1 MAVGNGNGAA
11 DDQDGIAQQT
21 GRQWQ
26 WAMAMGNGNG
36 ASDDQDGIAQQ
47 TGRQWQ
53 WAMAMGS
60 GGGAADNLDAAEAPT
75 DRRHAL
81 VQKMPWRR
89 PGCRGEAALHETG
102 CEEELE
108 AA

>member
-1 MAVGNGNGAA
+1 MPILQRAGWYRAVGRPGDNGNGQRDGAA
-11 DDQDGIAQQT
+11 DDLDGMDIGWLKPFATPRT
-21 GRQWQ
+21 GTLQK
-26 WAMAMGNGNG
+26 A
-36 ASDDQDGIAQQ
+36 
-47 TGRQWQ
+47 T
-53 WAMAMGS
+53 
-60 GGGAADNLDAAEAPT
+60 DAAEAPT